1 MSRVAKRHKTIMNL
15 PNERITWVCYNEEMI
30 PYYETLIK
38 ELRGEEFFNKYVT
51 VVADGQPELGSN
63 TYFDRS
69 LYELRGNG
77 YD

>member
-1 MSRVAKRHKTIMNL
+1 MTRLEKRIDTIKKL
-15 PNERITWVCYNEEMI
+15 PDEQVTWVCYNREMI

-38 ELRGEEFFNKYVT
+38 ELRGEEYFNKYVT
-51 VVADGQPELGSN
+51 VIADGHPDLGSN
-63 TYFDRS
+63 TYLDPT